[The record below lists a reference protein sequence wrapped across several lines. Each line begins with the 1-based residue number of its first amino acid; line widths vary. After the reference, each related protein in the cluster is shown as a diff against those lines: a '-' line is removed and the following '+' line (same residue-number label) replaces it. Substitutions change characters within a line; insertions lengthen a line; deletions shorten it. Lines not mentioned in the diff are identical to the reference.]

1 MSNVNA
7 QTKPIVALPVPPKEK
22 EARKYARTP
31 ARSVVLIYWQDAA
44 KLPCE
49 AAAIVRDI
57 SAKGFGLRTDRS
69 FDIGKSITV
78 RTPQRSL
85 ECAVR
90 HVQQE
95 PHSYLVGLEVLSAS
109 DGSSLEQSLTSLSNA
124 LAAIG
129 RKL

>member
-1 MSNVNA
+1 MSEVNA
-7 QTKPIVALPVPPKEK
+7 QITQAAAQSVVPAEK

-49 AAAIVRDI
+49 ATAIVRDV
-57 SAKGFGLRTDRS
+57 SAGGFGLRTDRP
-69 FDIGKSITV
+69 FDVGKSITV

-90 HVQQE
+90 HVQEE
-95 PHSYLVGLEVLSAS
+95 PHSYLVGLQILSAS
-109 DGSSLEQSLTSLSNA
+109 DGSSLEQSLTSLSDA
-124 LAAIG
+124 LASIG
-129 RKL
+129 RK